1 MKKILKIAILFLA
14 VAMLPACSAQ
24 RRAERKVRRA
34 VELCPELVQMKA
46 HPIDT
51 VLTVPA
57 FTDRAEVPVMAVLL
71 CDSVVTRTDHGKMTL
86 KVDREDGMLTVEFT
100 ADTQEVP
107 YKDTLFYSQVTVE
120 KKETRTGW
128 TSKDRISLW
137 TCCFLLGVAIALRF
151 LREKD

>member
-1 MKKILKIAILFLA
+1 
-14 VAMLPACSAQ
+14 
-24 RRAERKVRRA
+24 
-34 VELCPELVQMKA
+34 MKA